1 LPFLASASIIAYM
14 NQAFHLARLQKVD
27 LQIDH
32 LNTRLKEIDR
42 LLKENSTV
50 REAEKSVSDAESEV
64 TKWHRLLK
72 NAEDEVEAQRIK
84 IETNESSLY
93 GGKIHNPKEL
103 QDLQN
108 DIASLKRHLSSLE
121 DEQLNAMLALE
132 DREAV
137 LKKAA
142 GNLNAVQA
150 QFISQNAD
158 LAGERAKINENL
170 QRLLGE
176 REAVLKPL
184 TEESIA
190 IYRHLR
196 EQKRGIAVALAED
209 GACTACGSELR
220 PEEMQS
226 ARSPNTIVYCASCGR
241 ILYSG

>member
-1 LPFLASASIIAYM
+1 M

-32 LNTRLKEIDR
+32 LNNRLKEIDR
-42 LLKENSTV
+42 QLKENTAV
-50 REAEKSVSDAESEV
+50 RDAEKTVHDAESE
-64 TKWHRLLK
+64 TAKSRRLLK
-72 NAEDEVEAQRIK
+72 NAEDAVEAQRIK

-93 GGKIHNPKEL
+93 GGKIRSPKEL

-108 DIASLKRHLSSLE
+108 DVASLKRYLSTLE

-132 DREAV
+132 ERESF
-137 LKKAA
+137 LKKASSA
-142 GNLNAVQA
+142 LLAA
-150 QFISQNAD
+150 QGLFISQNAD

-170 QRLLGE
+170 ERLGGE
-176 REAVLKPL
+176 REAALKPL
-184 TEESIA
+184 TDESIA
-190 IYRHLR
+190 IYRRLR
-196 EQKRGIAVALAED
+196 ELKRGIAVALAED

-226 ARSPNTIVYCASCGR
+226 ARSPNTIIYCASCGR